1 MDLGGGGVMNGNGI
15 NEISLKLMIIF
26 QAHLSYIS
34 TAVQIVSI
42 FELLMVLIPFFNGFL
57 KLMLWKGIYL
67 KY

>member
-1 MDLGGGGVMNGNGI
+1 MNGNGI

-26 QAHLSYIS
+26 QAHLSYSS